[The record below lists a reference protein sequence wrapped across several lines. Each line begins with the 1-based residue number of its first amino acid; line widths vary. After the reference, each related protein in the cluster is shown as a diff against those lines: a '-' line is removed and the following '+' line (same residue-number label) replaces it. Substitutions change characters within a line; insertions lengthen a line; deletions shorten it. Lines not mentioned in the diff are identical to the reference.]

1 MPSFNDLYYGQTG
14 NIRLK
19 PENASQLNVGLTYSK
34 RISDWLPYVSASYAS
49 YERLNGLKTFVMDA
63 GINYLIQGHQS
74 KLSLNFQNRPTY
86 GIENGVVTAG
96 KRKNSLTLQYQIFL

>member
-1 MPSFNDLYYGQTG
+1 MFGTGQIVYAQAGYLCLAHTG
-14 NIRLK
+14 F
-19 PENASQLNVGLTYSK
+19 
-34 RISDWLPYVSASYAS
+34 YVSASYAS
-49 YERLNGLKTFVMDA
+49 YDRLNGLKTFVMDA

-96 KRKNSLTLQYQIFL
+96 NGKIV